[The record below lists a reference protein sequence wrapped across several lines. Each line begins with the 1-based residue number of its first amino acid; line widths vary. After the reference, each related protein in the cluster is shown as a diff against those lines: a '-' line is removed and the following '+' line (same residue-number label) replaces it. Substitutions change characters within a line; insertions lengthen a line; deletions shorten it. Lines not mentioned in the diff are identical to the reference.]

1 MDKVMQILVVAF
13 VVEALWETLKMVW
26 QDGAFSVNKVG
37 ALVIGIIACINF
49 NIDVFEQVGIDGLN
63 KIVNLVLSGV
73 LVSRGGNFVHDLFNK
88 LGIDTS
94 ALVIKETKVSTDNQG
109 DVVVTQNTTVKE
121 KVDLEENKEERK
133 EEDSLSSEI
142 SSIESDI
149 FK

>member
-1 MDKVMQILVVAF
+1 MDKVMQILVLAF

-26 QDGAFSVNKVG
+26 KDGAFSVNKVG

-88 LGIDTS
+88 LGVDTS

-109 DVVVTQNTTVKE
+109 DVVVTENTTIKE
-121 KVDLEENKEERK
+121 KVDLEEIKEEKK

-142 SSIESDI
+142 NSIESEI